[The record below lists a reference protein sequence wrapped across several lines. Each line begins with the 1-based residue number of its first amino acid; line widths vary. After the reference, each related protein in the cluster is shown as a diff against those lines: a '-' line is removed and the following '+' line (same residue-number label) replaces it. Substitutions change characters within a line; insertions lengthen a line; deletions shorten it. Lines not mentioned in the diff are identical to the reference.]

1 MTEKQDNLTVRLNKV
16 EGQVRGIKKLIISES
31 DLYNTLIQINAAKS
45 ALSSVGRLLLERY
58 AKESREEGEDSI
70 GELIKI
76 IEKTLK

>member
-1 MTEKQDNLTVRLNKV
+1 MAEKQDNLTVRLNKV
-16 EGQVRGIKKLIISES
+16 EGQIRGIKKLIVSEAE
-31 DLYNTLIQINAAKS
+31 LYNTLIQINAAKS

-58 AKESREEGEDSI
+58 AKESREEEGSI